1 MVVREVPLR
10 ATPPFKT
17 MSDYVNNHPDEFE
30 GDEREYGEP
39 LQFEYS
45 AQIVCKNTGE
55 VLAKISSL
63 TQEGLEEEMGK
74 SQWSDA
80 EENYES
86 ELNSS
91 NV

>member
-17 MSDYVNNHPDEFE
+17 MSKYVDNHPEEFE
-30 GDEREYGEP
+30 GDQREYGEP
-39 LQFEYS
+39 LVFEYS

-55 VLAKISSL
+55 VISKISSQ

-80 EENYES
+80 EENYI
-86 ELNSS
+86 SS
-91 NV
+91 L